1 MAEAVDNQLQLIY
14 NLPWFIE
21 DPAEALNRYKTPNC
35 FVVLDLETNNKNF
48 GSALTPTNH
57 IVLACWD
64 VVYSDGTVESKHAW
78 GDEYEMAELEAD
90 INQADFVVAHN
101 AKFELQWLKRCGME
115 LRDILAFDTYLAEW
129 VIAGNRGG
137 QKGWELNLDDTA
149 ARYGLPAKISI
160 VKHLIDMGAD
170 PADIPQHLLLPYC
183 YRDVELARKLFY
195 KQLAILVR
203 DGLLHLALSRNLACA
218 ALADLE
224 FNGGELD
231 TDVVH
236 KEYEETLKEFRELDA
251 TLDKF
256 TGGINLSSPTQL
268 GKYLFDTL
276 KFPIPLD
283 HKKQPLVT
291 KKGAPKTDVKTL
303 EKLRADTG
311 EQREFLRL
319 YKRRNKLDSLLS
331 KNLEFFRLVCEQKA
345 GKFYGNINQGFT
357 QTHRFNATGRAI
369 IFEGLKKPKGI
380 QFQNMPRGYKKLF
393 AAHHPDYVDV
403 ECDGAQ
409 LEFRVGVEMGQDEAG
424 IKMICNGEDVHADT
438 AKVFVDWNA
447 EKPNKHP
454 EFIGLSY
461 KEARQPAKPF
471 TFMPMYGGNGKHPA
485 ENEYAQFFRAKYN
498 GIAGM
503 QKEWC
508 LEVLD
513 SGKLRTPY
521 GLIMYWPG
529 TRMSRSGYI
538 DNTTNIS
545 NYPIQGFAT
554 AEIIPIALVYCWQR
568 SRNYRVVV
576 WNTIHDSIA
585 ARVHK
590 DDVDIYKQI
599 SKISFTHD
607 VYKFLRDVYNYEF
620 TLPLGVGIK
629 VGDHWGVAPFEENWD
644 VYPTGETV
652 YKRK

>member
-1 MAEAVDNQLQLIY
+1 M
-14 NLPWFIE
+14 
-21 DPAEALNRYKTPNC
+21 
-35 FVVLDLETNNKNF
+35 FVVLDFETNNKDK
-48 GSALTPTNH
+48 GSALNLDNH

-64 VVYSDGTVESKHAW
+64 VVYSDGTVESKHVW
-78 GDEYEMAELEAD
+78 GDEYDMAELEAD

-115 LRDILAFDTYLAEW
+115 LRDILVFDTFLAEW

-137 QKGWELNLDDTA
+137 QRGWDLNLDDTA
-149 ARYGLPAKISI
+149 FRYGLPAKISI
-160 VKHLIDMGAD
+160 VKHLIEMGVD

-183 YRDVELARKLFY
+183 YRDVELSRKLFY
-195 KQLAILVR
+195 LQLDVLIR
-203 DGLLHLALSRNLACA
+203 DGLLHLALSRNLTSA

-231 TDVVH
+231 EAAVS
-236 KEYEETLKEFRELDA
+236 KEYEDTLKEFHELE
-251 TLDKF
+251 DKLKLF

-268 GKYLFDTL
+268 GKYLFETL
-276 KFPIPLD
+276 GFPIPLD
-283 HKKQPLVT
+283 HKKKPLVT
-291 KKGAPKTDVKTL
+291 KPTKNCPNGRPKTDVKTL
-303 EKLRADTG
+303 EKLRATSD
-311 EQREFLRL
+311 EQVQFLKL

-331 KNLEFFRLVCEQKA
+331 KNLEFFTLVCEQKK

-357 QTHRFNATGRAI
+357 QTHRLAATGRPI
-369 IFEGLKKPKGI
+369 LFNGLKKGKGI

-393 AAHHPDYVDV
+393 AAHDPDYVDA

-409 LEFRVGVEMGQDEAG
+409 LEFRVGVEMGKDEAG
-424 IKMICNGEDVHADT
+424 VLMICNGEDVHADT

-454 EFIGLSY
+454 DFIGLSY
-461 KEARQPAKPF
+461 KEARQPAKPY

-485 ENEYAQFFRAKYN
+485 ENEYAVFFRAKYK
-498 GIAGM
+498 GIADM
-503 QKEWC
+503 QRDWC

-554 AEIIPIALVYCWQR
+554 AEIIPIALVHFWHR
-568 SRNYRVVV
+568 SRNYRIII
-576 WNTIHDSIA
+576 WNTIHDSVA
-585 ARVHK
+585 SRVHK
-590 DDVDIYKQI
+590 DDIDIYKHI
-599 SKISFTHD
+599 SKQSFTHD
-607 VYKFLRDVYNYEF
+607 VYKFLKEVYGYDF
-620 TLPLGVGIK
+620 KLPLGVGIK
-629 VGDHWGVAPFEENWD
+629 IGDHWGVAPFEETWD
-644 VYPTGETV
+644 VYPDGTEN